1 MDGNRITKSGQQSEQ
16 HKDDQSMV
24 KDQASLEQICK
35 VMKHLVVAKYNT
47 VFDYDS
53 EGDLFY
59 MVLHGEVDC
68 KIKMAR

>member
-1 MDGNRITKSGQQSEQ
+1 MI
-16 HKDDQSMV
+16 

-59 MVLHGEVDC
+59 MVLQGEIDC